1 MSELQEPDLPPGAT
15 FGAYQIV
22 RPLGVGMSGTVYE
35 ALELATSRRLALKVL
50 HASIARK
57 RNMVHRFMRE
67 ATAAAK
73 LQHPHVVATYDVGQ
87 WEGRYFLAMELL
99 HGENL
104 AQRLKREGRL
114 LPKVAVDLILPVLAA
129 VARVHDLGIVHR
141 DLKPDNVFLLLTPG
155 LITPKL
161 LDFGLSKDLDV
172 DDSLTQTSVVLGT
185 PAYMSP
191 EQTRGARNITPRTD
205 QYALGVILYECVT
218 GRRPFAGG
226 SLFDLI
232 HNINA
237 APVRRMVELDPAIA
251 PAFEAVVM
259 RALDRD
265 PDQRFESI
273 RAFGAALCPFA
284 SPELRARWE
293 PEFLDE
299 PPPTEVVRRSF
310 FPLESAA
317 TEPVDPAE
325 VGTQAT
331 VPAYSLVGSESSIT
345 PVFHASALRAPTP
358 APMPATRL
366 PSVVP
371 PEAPEPYTV
380 SSPAMRYDE
389 RTLTPQE
396 TSQTRLAS
404 RSVVMSRR
412 VLFASG
418 ALAVLLVM
426 IAGVVALT
434 RTSRSEARTPP
445 DGSIALA
452 PVTPAFDETLRA
464 PPVVLTN
471 APPPDVATAIDASVA
486 VTNASDVPVANG
498 SMTAADTD
506 AATTPIIQQVILTPV
521 VDAGTGR
528 NPRRWHRYDRYIRYR
543 RQRPPV
549 VIPIYRRPP

>member
-1 MSELQEPDLPPGAT
+1 MSELQEPDLPAGAT

-35 ALELATSRRLALKVL
+35 ALELATSRRVALKVL

-114 LPKVAVDLILPVLAA
+114 LPKVAVDLLLPVLAA

-141 DLKPDNVFLLLTPG
+141 DLKPDNVFLVRTPG

-237 APVRRMVELDPAIA
+237 APIRRMVELDPAIA

-265 PDQRFESI
+265 PDRRFESI

-284 SPELRARWE
+284 SPAPRARWE

-299 PPPTEVVRRSF
+299 PPPTEVVHRSF
-310 FPLESAA
+310 FPLEVAA
-317 TEPVDPAE
+317 TAPGDPAE

-331 VPAYSLVGSESSIT
+331 VPAYSLVASESSIT
-345 PVFHASALRAPTP
+345 PVFPASALRAPTRA

-366 PSVVP
+366 PSLVP
-371 PEAPEPYTV
+371 PAPEAHTV
-380 SSPAMRYDE
+380 SSPSVRYDD
-389 RTLTPQE
+389 RTPTPQE

-404 RSVVMSRR
+404 KSVVLSRR
-412 VLFASG
+412 LLFASG
-418 ALAVLLVM
+418 ALAVVLVL

-434 RTSRSEARTPP
+434 RTSRSEAHTPP
-445 DGSIALA
+445 DGSVALA

-464 PPVVLTN
+464 PPVVLTS
-471 APPPDVATAIDASVA
+471 PPPSDVMTAVDAAVAVTAASDASVA
-486 VTNASDVPVANG
+486 NGNAEV
-498 SMTAADTD
+498 DTD
-506 AATTPIIQQVILTPV
+506 AAATPVIQQVIVTPA

-528 NPRRWHRYDRYIRYR
+528 GSRRWRRYDRYIRYR
-543 RQRPPV
+543 RPRPPV